1 MKTQLWTTALFFAI
15 VSQVNAATFY
25 YNQVAY
31 DSAAAKTA
39 IIESSA
45 ALGGTAFSLLSNG
58 SAVFSGTLD
67 AGSVPDNWTT
77 NKYYVADFSA
87 FKTPGV
93 YTLQVTE
100 NGSAVTSKSITI
112 AGKALA
118 ANTLVTVLSYFRADR
133 ADDASVWNEDAA
145 ISYYGGRSGTH
156 DVRGGWYDASGD
168 ESKYFSHLSYADY
181 LNPQQIP
188 LTTWAL
194 AFTYDRIPAELKT
207 LNMDTFT
214 QAEALWGADFLL
226 RMQDPDGY
234 FYMTVFD
241 GWGYQTRQI
250 CAFSTSDG
258 TKSANYQTAY
268 REGGG
273 MAIAALA
280 RVSTWGIGGDSSSAA
295 YLAAAERGFTHLES
309 KQTIGGTCAY
319 CDDGAE
325 NIIDDYT
332 ALLAASEL
340 YNATKETTYL
350 AAARKRAQH
359 LAGRLNAA
367 GYFNSDDAGT
377 RPFWHASD
385 AGLPLIALGRY
396 LEVEP
401 EAAQATAAKT
411 AMAAHLSWLLQI
423 TDKVVNPFGYAR
435 QTYKT
440 GSSVKDGFFIPH
452 DNESGYWWQGE
463 NARLASLSTA
473 SVYAARLLYSTVP
486 DSVERYAENQLD
498 WILGKNPFGYCF
510 MYGKGTKNPGRYSG
524 SSSNATTLTGG
535 IANGI
540 TGSDTDGSG
549 IAWDAASALGL
560 NTWDNWRWIEQWLP
574 HSTWYL
580 MALAALN
587 DEVQTP
593 AAGIPCKPVRSTQAF
608 SIALHGHTLN
618 ITFPGTARPAVRI
631 IDPRGRILLS
641 QKADASLVSMELPAG
656 YKGLFLIQAEGY
668 GAQKFILN

>member
-1 MKTQLWTTALFFAI
+1 MKTQFWAIPLSLAFA
-15 VSQVNAATFY
+15 SQAGAAAFY

-31 DSAAAKTA
+31 DSATSKTA
-39 IIESSA
+39 IVESSKE
-45 ALGGTAFSLLSNG
+45 LGGTAFSLLSNG
-58 SAVFSGTLD
+58 TAVFTGTLD
-67 AGSVPDNWTT
+67 AGSIPDNWNT
-77 NKYYVADFSA
+77 NKYYVADFST

-93 YTLQVTE
+93 YTMQVTE
-100 NGSAVTSKSITI
+100 NGKLVTSQNITI

-133 ADDASVWNEDAA
+133 ADDTSVLTSDAA
-145 ISYYGGRSGTH
+145 MTYYGGRSGTH

-168 ESKYFSHLSYADY
+168 ESKYFSHLSYANY

-188 LTTWAL
+188 LTTWTL
-194 AFTYDRIPAELKT
+194 AFTYDRIPAELKA
-207 LNMDTFT
+207 LSMDSFT

-226 RMQDPDGY
+226 RMQDAEGY

-258 TKSANYQTAY
+258 VKSADYQAAY

-280 RVSTWGIGGDSSSAA
+280 RISTWDVSGDSSSAA
-295 YLAAAERGFTHLES
+295 YLAAAVRGFTHLES

-332 ALLAASEL
+332 ALLAAAEL
-340 YNATKETTYL
+340 YNATKDATYL
-350 AAARKRAQH
+350 TAARKRAQH

-367 GYFNSDDAGT
+367 GYFNSNDAGT

-396 LEVEP
+396 LELEP
-401 EAAQATAAKT
+401 EATQAAAIKT
-411 AMAAHLSWLLQI
+411 AMATHLSWLLQI

-435 QTYKT
+435 QAYNT
-440 GSSVKDGFFIPH
+440 GSAYKEGFFIPH

-463 NARLASLSTA
+463 NARLASLAAA
-473 SVYAARLLYSTVP
+473 SVYASRILNSSVP
-486 DSVERYAENQLD
+486 DSISRYAGNQLD

-510 MYGKGTKNPGRYSG
+510 MYGKGVKNPAIYKG
-524 SSSNATTLTGG
+524 SSTNATTLAGG
-535 IANGI
+535 IANGV
-540 TGSDTDGSG
+540 TGYNTDGSG
-549 IAWDAASALGL
+549 IAWDAASSLGL

-580 MALAALN
+580 MALAVLN

-593 AAGIPCKPVRSTQAF
+593 SAGIPCRPARTAQNF
-608 SIALHGHTLN
+608 NIALQGHTLN
-618 ITFPGTARPAVRI
+618 ITLAGSSRPTVRVF
-631 IDPRGRILLS
+631 DPRGRILLS
-641 QKADASLVSMELPAG
+641 QKADAKQVSMELPAS
-656 YKGLFLIQAEGY
+656 YKGLFLVQVEGY
-668 GAQKFILN
+668 GARKFILN